1 MQAPDIS
8 GASRYGRPRTS
19 ATMLGSPVADRT
31 KTLLVLAREHYDRR
45 DYDRAEHLIKQVLA
59 RVDRYAD
66 VHHLAAMIAR
76 ERGDFVKASEHLE
89 RAVAIN
95 PRYTEALLALAITYN
110 DLGRYDES
118 REVRERLA
126 AAQAPLE
133 DARPTPGPRAE
144 DLDPFVLGKIANQH
158 AALAQAYKDAG
169 CFDDALRELS
179 RAVELRPGFVDL
191 RVKLASLLR
200 DAGKVDEAI
209 AQLVDACTRKP
220 TYVEARIQLGLAY
233 YAAGR
238 RGDARDALKA
248 ALEIDP
254 EHDRAKTYAR
264 VFGASEDAP

>member
-1 MQAPDIS
+1 MCSPE
-8 GASRYGRPRTS
+8 RTS
-19 ATMLGSPVADRT
+19 GGRSAIAATMLGSPVADRT

-45 DYDRAEHLIKQVLA
+45 DYDRAEHLLKQVLA

-126 AAQAPLE
+126 AAQAPQAGAL
-133 DARPTPGPRAE
+133 AE

-169 CFDDALRELS
+169 CFEDALRELG

-191 RVKLASLLR
+191 RVKLAALLR
-200 DAGKVDEAI
+200 DAGRVDEAI
-209 AQLVDACTRKP
+209 EQLIDACARRP
-220 TYVEARIQLGLAY
+220 SYVEGRVQLGLAY
-233 YAAGR
+233 YAAGNR
-238 RGDARDALKA
+238 KEAREALRA
-248 ALEIDP
+248 ALAIDP
-254 EHDRAKTYAR
+254 DHDRAKTYAR
-264 VFGASEDAP
+264 VFGASDEP

>member
-1 MQAPDIS
+1 M
-8 GASRYGRPRTS
+8 
-19 ATMLGSPVADRT
+19 
-31 KTLLVLAREHYDRR
+31 
-45 DYDRAEHLIKQVLA
+45 
-59 RVDRYAD
+59 DRYAD

-76 ERGDFVKASEHLE
+76 ERGDFVRAATHLE

-126 AAQAPLE
+126 ASQAPQ
-133 DARPTPGPRAE
+133 DGARTDPAPRAQ

-169 CFDDALRELS
+169 CYDDALRELA

-200 DAGKVDEAI
+200 DAGRFDEAI

-220 TYVEARIQLGLAY
+220 SYVEARVQLGLAY

-238 RGDARDALKA
+238 RADAREALRA

-264 VFGASEDAP
+264 VLRVPEPGAGEDAP